1 MKPSLYVVLFGCLLF
16 SALPRALFA
25 GPGDLQAPEE
35 QAAPHAG
42 PGPVITR
49 EMVEEKMSKPLDV
62 SSFKDADG
70 REVED
75 WVYATGEW
83 LRFVDGKLKSIGS
96 TDWSPSLPKIRTDA
110 FAM

>member
-1 MKPSLYVVLFGCLLF
+1 MKPSLHIVLFGFFLF
-16 SALPRALFA
+16 SVLPDALFA

-35 QAAPHAG
+35 QVAPNPG
-42 PGPVITR
+42 PGPAITR
-49 EMVEEKMSKPLDV
+49 EMAEEKMGKPLDV
-62 SSFKDADG
+62 SSFKDSDG